1 MSSADAVDLQF
12 STAYR
17 FVFTAVRGD
26 GRSIQLGEVR
36 LYDSDGNAV
45 AISSASNPDGDNPPA
60 QRAANVIDGDLG
72 TKPSSKWLDGRMSE
86 TGRSTL
92 DLELASPAG
101 NGTAFALPR
110 LHAALA
116 RASLLVFALSSFK
129 FAS

>member
-45 AISSASNPDGDNPPA
+45 AISPASNPDGDNPPA

-72 TKPSSKWLDGRMSE
+72 TKPSSSG
-86 TGRSTL
+86 ST
-92 DLELASPAG
+92 AG
-101 NGTAFALPR
+101 
-110 LHAALA
+110 
-116 RASLLVFALSSFK
+116 
-129 FAS
+129 

>member
-1 MSSADAVDLQF
+1 MADAINNQF

-60 QRAANVIDGDLG
+60 NLQV
-72 TKPSSKWLDGRMSE
+72 
-86 TGRSTL
+86 
-92 DLELASPAG
+92 AG
-101 NGTAFALPR
+101 CACIVVDSLVLFIVNTDSVATAGC
-110 LHAALA
+110 
-116 RASLLVFALSSFK
+116 SY
-129 FAS
+129 